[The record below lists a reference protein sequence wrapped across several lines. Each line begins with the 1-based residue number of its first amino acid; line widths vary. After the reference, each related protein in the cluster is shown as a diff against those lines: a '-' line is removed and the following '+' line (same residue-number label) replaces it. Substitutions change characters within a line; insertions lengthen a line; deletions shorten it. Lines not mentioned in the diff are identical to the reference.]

1 MLKGR
6 IVGPPV
12 PLLANGKVRL
22 CVAVELDSKRC
33 VPALLSNEV
42 YPLMGA
48 EVNVSHHYEVGEPFH
63 FIIVQVA

>member
-48 EVNVSHHYEVGEPFH
+48 EVNVSVSGTGGDSPFD
-63 FIIVQVA
+63 FVVVK